1 MDSSTSFSGFL
12 CHLDKQMFLSVPY
25 HRWQH
30 PGVGAGHVT
39 RHIKMANTAPPNLR
53 TYRSPNYSFFM
64 IPQS

>member
-30 PGVGAGHVT
+30 PGVGAGRVT
-39 RHIKMANTAPPNLR
+39 RHIENGQHSPPQPQNLQK
-53 TYRSPNYSFFM
+53 P
-64 IPQS
+64 